1 MKVIETYLDAIK
13 LIQLDAHGDERGYFV
28 EIYNQEA
35 FAKMGVELNFVQDNC
50 SFSAKKGTI
59 RGLHFQ
65 NPPYA
70 QAKLIRCTKG
80 RILDISVDVRK
91 GSPTFGKATVVELCE
106 HDHKLLLIPHGF
118 AHGVAILEDNSAY
131 NYKVDNLYNKDSE
144 GCLRYDYDASELDW
158 QRLLPNMELI
168 LSQKDQHNPSL
179 DEIDSKFIY
188 EGE

>member
-1 MKVIETYLDAIK
+1 MKIIETYLDAVK
-13 LIQLDAHGDERGYFV
+13 LIQLDAHEDERGYFV
-28 EIYNQEA
+28 EIYNERS
-35 FAKMGVELNFVQDNC
+35 FKELGLDFTFIQDNC

-70 QAKLIRCTKG
+70 QAKLIRCTRGKM
-80 RILDISVDVRK
+80 LDISVDIRK
-91 GSPTFGKATVVELCE
+91 GSPTYGKSVVVELAE

-118 AHGVAILEDNSAY
+118 AHGVAILQDNSAY

-144 GCLRYDYDASELDW
+144 GCLRYDYDRHELDW
-158 QRLLPNMELI
+158 QLLMPDIKLI

-179 DEIDSKFIY
+179 DEINSKFVY
-188 EGE
+188 KEK